1 MLEQVENLIEE
12 YAMLPPGGTVLC
24 AVSGGA
30 DSVCL
35 LHLLRERAGRGEFS
49 LAAAHY
55 DHRLRGED
63 STADAQFVENL
74 CKMWTIPLCLGSG
87 DVAGEAR
94 RRGKG
99 VEETARAMRYAFLEE
114 AAAQAG
120 ADVIAT
126 AHNADDNAETLL
138 LHLVRGTGLQG
149 LAGIPPRRGK
159 VVRPLLTVTR
169 AEIRAYLEKNGLT
182 WREDGSNADER
193 YARNYLRAQ
202 VMPRLRELNPRLEES
217 LSRTARLLR
226 ADRDFLNAQAFQVA
240 QNARWAEDD
249 LVIEARYIAQAPA
262 AIAPRAVRQI
272 LSQMGGEG
280 ASCTSAHLE
289 AVVDLARGADPS
301 AMVDL
306 PGGLM
311 VQRVYRELLF
321 TTREEAET
329 FPPTALVPEGEV
341 WPEGALYGCRC
352 RRSVCPQAPGGD
364 TYYIA
369 AFHGTPVLRPRQTG
383 DHLQRPGRPR
393 RRIKKLL
400 IDEKIPRRDRERLPV
415 LADEGGVI
423 ALAGFGPEAARLA
436 RAGEAAWEITFLPG
450 AENPARESRERMHGL
465 CWNKTLSGSSSPKR
479 S

>member
-182 WREDGSNADER
+182 WRPMSA
-193 YARNYLRAQ
+193 
-202 VMPRLRELNPRLEES
+202 MPATTS
-217 LSRTARLLR
+217 
-226 ADRDFLNAQAFQVA
+226 
-240 QNARWAEDD
+240 
-249 LVIEARYIAQAPA
+249 
-262 AIAPRAVRQI
+262 APR
-272 LSQMGGEG
+272 
-280 ASCTSAHLE
+280 
-289 AVVDLARGADPS
+289 
-301 AMVDL
+301 
-306 PGGLM
+306 
-311 VQRVYRELLF
+311 
-321 TTREEAET
+321 
-329 FPPTALVPEGEV
+329 
-341 WPEGALYGCRC
+341 
-352 RRSVCPQAPGGD
+352 
-364 TYYIA
+364 
-369 AFHGTPVLRPRQTG
+369 
-383 DHLQRPGRPR
+383 
-393 RRIKKLL
+393 
-400 IDEKIPRRDRERLPV
+400 
-415 LADEGGVI
+415 
-423 ALAGFGPEAARLA
+423 
-436 RAGEAAWEITFLPG
+436 
-450 AENPARESRERMHGL
+450 
-465 CWNKTLSGSSSPKR
+465 
-479 S
+479 